1 MTVETPAAEP
11 LISVDRLVFD
21 YDTTR
26 ALSDISFEIE
36 PGMVVALVGPNGA
49 GKTTLMRCIS
59 ALEQPTAGDV
69 HVDGLEVREDP
80 RTIHRKIGFL
90 PDFFGLYDD
99 LTVRQVLE
107 YHAAAKKIARK
118 DRADRVGWAA
128 DMLGI
133 DTMFDRRVD
142 ELSRG
147 NRQKLAIAQSVI
159 HRPLVALLDEPAS
172 GLDPDARRRLSETIR
187 VLNEEGMTLIVSSHI
202 LSELED
208 YSPHVL
214 IMRAGKLEAFRDL
227 KQVHAGS
234 KRATLRVRLAKPD
247 ERLAEIL
254 GAMPGL
260 DILDSGAREATF
272 FYADAASAHHEC
284 LKYLIVNGL
293 HVSEMAPITQSM
305 MDVYFQERDS
315 AGEAES

>member
-49 GKTTLMRCIS
+49 GKTTLMRCIA

-99 LTVRQVLE
+99 LTVRQALE

-133 DTMFDRRVD
+133 DT
-142 ELSRG
+142 
-147 NRQKLAIAQSVI
+147 
-159 HRPLVALLDEPAS
+159 LVS
-172 GLDPDARRRLSETIR
+172 G
-187 VLNEEGMTLIVSSHI
+187 
-202 LSELED
+202 
-208 YSPHVL
+208 
-214 IMRAGKLEAFRDL
+214 
-227 KQVHAGS
+227 
-234 KRATLRVRLAKPD
+234 
-247 ERLAEIL
+247 
-254 GAMPGL
+254 
-260 DILDSGAREATF
+260 
-272 FYADAASAHHEC
+272 
-284 LKYLIVNGL
+284 
-293 HVSEMAPITQSM
+293 
-305 MDVYFQERDS
+305 
-315 AGEAES
+315 